1 MAGAMDIRQLKYFVT
16 VATHQNFSKAAQQ
29 LFIAQPALS
38 RRIRMLE
45 DELGVRLF
53 ERHLRGATLT
63 PEGRRLLDR
72 AQYLLRSFDQLKSDV
87 HDTQGPPSG
96 PVIIGMT
103 PNYVS
108 VVGAPLTVAIKRRFP
123 EAQPHIIQAFS
134 PAMHDMLRDNAVDI
148 ALLSGAT
155 PAPPPS
161 HMLAVE
167 PLFEDRLCLVG
178 PAGDPLLAR
187 SEVPVRQLRDLPLIL
202 TGVSR
207 AGIRNEIEA
216 LAARQRVPLRIEA
229 EVGTFSLAAQL
240 VRMGMGY
247 TVYLPSSVALEQ
259 GLAATPITGLW
270 LQRSLAWPVSRPLS
284 RVASEVLPMVRELIM
299 AQVQGGQWQGARL
312 MGRRRGARV

>member
-1 MAGAMDIRQLKYFVT
+1 
-16 VATHQNFSKAAQQ
+16 
-29 LFIAQPALS
+29 
-38 RRIRMLE
+38 MLE

-87 HDTQGPPSG
+87 HDTQGPASG

-108 VVGAPLTVAIKRRFP
+108 VIGAALTIAIKQRFP
-123 EAQPHIIQAFS
+123 DAQPHIVQAFS

-155 PAPPPS
+155 PAPPPA

-178 PAGDPLLAR
+178 RAGDPLLAR
-187 SEVPVRQLRDLPLIL
+187 NEIPVRQLRGLPLIL

-229 EVGTFSLAAQL
+229 KSAPSRWPRAGAPGHGLHRLPAVQRRAGVRPGGGAHRRAVVAAQ
-240 VRMGMGY
+240 
-247 TVYLPSSVALEQ
+247 P
-259 GLAATPITGLW
+259 GLAGIAPAVARGQRGVAHGARADHGPGRTG
-270 LQRSLAWPVSRPLS
+270 AMAGRPGRGPQTAARLS
-284 RVASEVLPMVRELIM
+284 RIRHAAPAWR
-299 AQVQGGQWQGARL
+299 A
-312 MGRRRGARV
+312 